1 MQFDPLILARA
12 QFAFTIVF
20 HIIFPSFT
28 IGLSAYMA
36 FLGVLWLRTGEERF
50 QLLMRFWSRIFAVS
64 FAMGVVSGIVLSYQF
79 GTNWSRF
86 STFAGNFVG
95 PLIGYEVLMAFFL
108 EATFLGILLFG
119 FSRVPPWLYVLS
131 AGVVALGTAMSA
143 FWILAAN
150 SWMQTPAGFEIRNG
164 IAVPTD
170 WVQVIFNPSFPWRFA
185 HMLNAAYLTAGFVVL
200 AVGARYVLGG
210 RFVFEGRTMMRMAL
224 GLMVFLAPLQL
235 LLGDQHGLN
244 TLEYQPIKVAAME
257 GHWEDNAPAALELF
271 AWPDEKA
278 ETNRYSVAFPHL
290 GSLILT
296 HSWDGNVPGLKRVP
310 PDQRPPVPSVFYAF
324 RVMVGIG
331 LLMIL
336 FAFLG
341 VFYWW
346 RGTLFEQRWYLRVVA
361 QCWWFGFVAVIAGWV
376 VTETGRQPWVVY
388 GQMLTADAASPVGG
402 NTVLG
407 TLILF
412 VVAYAIVFWFGI
424 YYINRLIARG
434 PDPGTTGESEY
445 FSNNPLS
452 GAHDRATVEHKL
464 GSL

>member
-1 MQFDPLILARA
+1 M
-12 QFAFTIVF
+12 
-20 HIIFPSFT
+20 
-28 IGLSAYMA
+28 
-36 FLGVLWLRTGEERF
+36 
-50 QLLMRFWSRIFAVS
+50 
-64 FAMGVVSGIVLSYQF
+64 
-79 GTNWSRF
+79 
-86 STFAGNFVG
+86 
-95 PLIGYEVLMAFFL
+95 
-108 EATFLGILLFG
+108 
-119 FSRVPPWLYVLS
+119 
-131 AGVVALGTAMSA
+131 
-143 FWILAAN
+143 
-150 SWMQTPAGFEIRNG
+150 
-164 IAVPTD
+164 
-170 WVQVIFNPSFPWRFA
+170 
-185 HMLNAAYLTAGFVVL
+185 
-200 AVGARYVLGG
+200 
-210 RFVFEGRTMMRMAL
+210 
-224 GLMVFLAPLQL
+224 
-235 LLGDQHGLN
+235 
-244 TLEYQPIKVAAME
+244 
-257 GHWEDNAPAALELF
+257 
-271 AWPDEKA
+271 
-278 ETNRYSVAFPHL
+278 
-290 GSLILT
+290 
-296 HSWDGNVPGLKRVP
+296 PGLKRVP

-452 GAHDRATVEHKL
+452 GAHDRATGEQANR
-464 GSL
+464 GREESRCRAAPRPPWNGICR